1 MESTRTA
8 TYGGRHMAMAPEPA
22 AVVRL
27 RVARSGPIDV
37 ERALTVLE
45 LEEIPWL
52 GARVPSPAG
61 DAARRR
67 FHTDLRLPLRAD
79 GHEVVLSKA
88 AYVDLGP
95 VHSTEDGCEV
105 EVGWMASSL
114 APLFPVFAGRLILDA
129 RSVRLEGYYA
139 PPGGRLGRAVD
150 RALLGVAA
158 RGTARWFVETVADAF
173 GGAIEVAGRPHAAR
187 RLPRQR
193 LADR

>member
-1 MESTRTA
+1 MESKRAA
-8 TYGGRHMAMAPEPA
+8 TYGGRHMSEAPEPA
-22 AVVRL
+22 AIVRL
-27 RVARSGPIDV
+27 RAARSGPIDV
-37 ERALTVLE
+37 ERALRVLE

-52 GARVPSPAG
+52 GARVPGPAG
-61 DAARRR
+61 ATTRRR

-79 GHEVVLSKA
+79 GHEVVLRKA

-139 PPGGRLGRAVD
+139 PPGGRLGRAID
-150 RALLGVAA
+150 RTLLGVAA
-158 RGTARWFVETVADAF
+158 RGTARWFVETVADAL
-173 GGAIEVAGRPHAAR
+173 GAATEVAGRPRAAR
-187 RLPRQR
+187 RLPRRR
-193 LADR
+193 LADH